1 MTRMTISSF
10 SSKPTS
16 NMADNISA
24 EHSAPL
30 EPDSS
35 ENAPLLQEQEDQ
47 PVNLGPPPPFVA
59 SE

>member
-1 MTRMTISSF
+1 
-10 SSKPTS
+10 
-16 NMADNISA
+16 MADNISA

>member
-1 MTRMTISSF
+1 MTRMTISS
-10 SSKPTS
+10 SKPTS
-16 NMADNISA
+16 DMADNISA
-24 EHSAPL
+24 EPSAPL

-59 SE
+59 SK